1 MHRALVLGVTA
12 AVVLLGAP
20 SPSSAAGVTRSAPF
34 DFGTQCLT
42 RDASAGT
49 NVGSAGPPYG
59 CDVVPDPEAIGG
71 RLTTVQRG
79 LSGSGGVIVGG
90 TNVVGAV
97 GHATVGKMW
106 AATGLN
112 VNSGAGGPM
121 KASASASG
129 YVCLSISYGSGSFE
143 LVRSCGQSP
152 SVSLAASPNINYT
165 IQVTLRDG
173 APNSVS
179 TVGPCPPNV
188 FVTCSGGGAVSS
200 SSNSATVNSITYS
213 IG

>member
-20 SPSSAAGVTRSAPF
+20 SPSSAAGVTRTAPF
-34 DFGTQCLT
+34 DFGIQCLT

-49 NVGSAGPPYG
+49 KVGSVGPPYG
-59 CDVVPDPEAIGG
+59 CDVVPDPEAVGG

-79 LSGSGGVIVGG
+79 ASGSGGVIVTG
-90 TNVVGAV
+90 TNVAGAV
-97 GHATVGKMW
+97 AHATVGKMW
-106 AATGLN
+106 AATGVN
-112 VNSGAGGPM
+112 VNSGAGGPL

-129 YVCLSISYGSGSFE
+129 YVCLSISYGSGFE
-143 LVRSCGQSP
+143 LVRSCGTSP
-152 SVSLAASPNINYT
+152 SASVAASPNINYT

-173 APNSVS
+173 PPESVS
-179 TVGPCPPNV
+179 TVGPCPPNMV
-188 FVTCSGGGAVSS
+188 VTCSGGAAASS
-200 SSNSATVNSITYS
+200 SSQSATVSSISYS